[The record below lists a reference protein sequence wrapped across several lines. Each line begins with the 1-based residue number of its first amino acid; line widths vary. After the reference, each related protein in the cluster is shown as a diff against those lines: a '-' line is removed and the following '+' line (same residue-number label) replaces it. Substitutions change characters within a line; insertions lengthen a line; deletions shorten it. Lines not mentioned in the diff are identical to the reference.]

1 MLEANLLHI
10 GYKKSLLTKPVNGS
24 WKKGDVVVIL
34 GDNGV
39 GKSTFLKTLAN
50 LQKPISGTV
59 KLTTNRI
66 GWVDSS
72 ILKGVYFNLKKID
85 LILKSSLKDKSKV
98 QSFDKLLLSIFRCA
112 IYEIEVKKEISKKI
126 VISEYLLISNHF
138 FGNKEATLLNG
149 VLDNLR

>member
-1 MLEANLLHI
+1 MSDVKSYQRLLAVQVLYEFTINKKGLDDSFDELLLHI
-10 GYKKSLLTKPVNGS
+10 VENSDFKNKINSSKLLLTKE
-24 WKKGDVVVIL
+24 I
-34 GDNGV
+34 
-39 GKSTFLKTLAN
+39 F
-50 LQKPISGTV
+50 
-59 KLTTNRI
+59 
-66 GWVDSS
+66 
-72 ILKGVYFNLKKID
+72 KGVYFNLKKID
-85 LILKSSLKDKSKV
+85 LLLESSLKNKGKI

>member
-1 MLEANLLHI
+1 MSDIKSYQRLLAVQALYEFTINKRGMDDSFDELLLHI
-10 GYKKSLLTKPVNGS
+10 VENSDFKNKINNSKLLLTKE
-24 WKKGDVVVIL
+24 
-34 GDNGV
+34 
-39 GKSTFLKTLAN
+39 
-50 LQKPISGTV
+50 
-59 KLTTNRI
+59 
-66 GWVDSS
+66 
-72 ILKGVYFNLKKID
+72 ILKGVYLNLKKID
-85 LILKSSLKDKSKV
+85 SILKNSLTDKSKA

>member
-1 MLEANLLHI
+1 MSDIKSYQRLLAVQALYEFTINKRGIDDSFDELLSHI
-10 GYKKSLLTKPVNGS
+10 VENSDFNNKINNSKLLLTKE
-24 WKKGDVVVIL
+24 
-34 GDNGV
+34 
-39 GKSTFLKTLAN
+39 
-50 LQKPISGTV
+50 
-59 KLTTNRI
+59 
-66 GWVDSS
+66 
-72 ILKGVYFNLKKID
+72 ILKGVYSNLKKID

-138 FGNKEATLLNG
+138 FGNKEAALLNG

>member
-1 MLEANLLHI
+1 MSDIKSYQRLLAVQALYEFTINKRGMDESFDELLSHIVENSDFKNKINNSNL
-10 GYKKSLLTKPVNGS
+10 LLTKE
-24 WKKGDVVVIL
+24 
-34 GDNGV
+34 
-39 GKSTFLKTLAN
+39 
-50 LQKPISGTV
+50 
-59 KLTTNRI
+59 
-66 GWVDSS
+66 
-72 ILKGVYFNLKKID
+72 ILKGVYSNLKKID

-138 FGNKEATLLNG
+138 FGNKEAALLNG

>member
-1 MLEANLLHI
+1 MSDVKSYQRLLAVQALYEFTINKRGFDDSFDELLLHI
-10 GYKKSLLTKPVNGS
+10 VENSDFKNKINNSNLLLTKE
-24 WKKGDVVVIL
+24 
-34 GDNGV
+34 
-39 GKSTFLKTLAN
+39 
-50 LQKPISGTV
+50 
-59 KLTTNRI
+59 
-66 GWVDSS
+66 
-72 ILKGVYFNLKKID
+72 ILKGVYSNLKKID
-85 LILKSSLKDKSKV
+85 LILKSSLKDKSKA

>member
-1 MLEANLLHI
+1 MSDIKSYQRLLAVQALYEFTINKKGIDDSFHELLLHI
-10 GYKKSLLTKPVNGS
+10 VENSDFKNKINSSKLLLTKE
-24 WKKGDVVVIL
+24 I
-34 GDNGV
+34 
-39 GKSTFLKTLAN
+39 F
-50 LQKPISGTV
+50 
-59 KLTTNRI
+59 
-66 GWVDSS
+66 
-72 ILKGVYFNLKKID
+72 KGVFFNLKKID
-85 LILKSSLKDKSKV
+85 LILESSLKNKSKV

>member
-1 MLEANLLHI
+1 MSDIKSYQRLLAVQALYEFTINKRGVSDSFDESLLHI
-10 GYKKSLLTKPVNGS
+10 VENSDFKNKINNSKLLLTKE
-24 WKKGDVVVIL
+24 
-34 GDNGV
+34 
-39 GKSTFLKTLAN
+39 
-50 LQKPISGTV
+50 
-59 KLTTNRI
+59 
-66 GWVDSS
+66 

-85 LILKSSLKDKSKV
+85 SILKTSLTDKSKV

-126 VISEYLLISNHF
+126 VISDYLLISNHF

>member
-1 MLEANLLHI
+1 MSDIKSYQRLLAVQALYEFTINKKGMDDSFDELLLHI
-10 GYKKSLLTKPVNGS
+10 VENSDFKNKINNSKLLLTKE
-24 WKKGDVVVIL
+24 I
-34 GDNGV
+34 
-39 GKSTFLKTLAN
+39 F
-50 LQKPISGTV
+50 
-59 KLTTNRI
+59 
-66 GWVDSS
+66 
-72 ILKGVYFNLKKID
+72 KGVYFNLKKID

-138 FGNKEATLLNG
+138 FGNKEAALLNG

>member
-1 MLEANLLHI
+1 MSDVKSYQRLLAVQALYEFTINKKGIDDSFDELLLHI
-10 GYKKSLLTKPVNGS
+10 IENGDFKNKINSSKLLLTKE
-24 WKKGDVVVIL
+24 I
-34 GDNGV
+34 
-39 GKSTFLKTLAN
+39 F
-50 LQKPISGTV
+50 
-59 KLTTNRI
+59 
-66 GWVDSS
+66 
-72 ILKGVYFNLKKID
+72 KGVFLNLKKID
-85 LILKSSLKDKSKV
+85 LILESSLKNKSKV